1 MTTELTAGKQP
12 QAASQA
18 QADTSLNQPEGVGP
32 VAPLIKRGNVPA
44 EASAAMALTA
54 HEKNQAAI
62 KRLKGYK
69 FDKYALR
76 TQTARLRKG
85 LDRTERLRTAGY
97 RSKRP

>member
-1 MTTELTAGKQP
+1 MTTELFPGKQP
-12 QAASQA
+12 QDASQA
-18 QADTSLNQPEGVGP
+18 QADTSLNQPEGVGL
-32 VAPLIKRGNVPA
+32 VAPLITRERVPA
-44 EASAAMALTA
+44 EVSVALALTA
-54 HEKNQAAI
+54 DEKNQAAI
-62 KRLKGYK
+62 KRLKIYK